1 MRTERRLCLPRRGQ
15 RGAVLLIALIVL
27 VAMSLAGVALVRGV
41 DMANLI
47 AGNLAFKQGATLGGD
62 WGAEQART
70 WLNAQPA
77 TALQNDV
84 AGRYSA
90 SMQTGIDFTASDP
103 LQPDFDWNANSF
115 DAGTDPAGNQVRY
128 VVHRMCDAAGAPASV
143 NCVRTSTG
151 GTGTSTKAGATYGS
165 FALPTTSQI
174 YYRITARSTGPR
186 NTVSYVQLM
195 VN

>member
-1 MRTERRLCLPRRGQ
+1 MRTERRLHRQRRQ

-41 DMANLI
+41 DMTNLI

-62 WGAEQART
+62 WGAEQARA

-77 TALQNDV
+77 TSLQDDIP
-84 AGRYSA
+84 ARYFA
-90 SMQTGIDFTASDP
+90 SMQSGVDFTATDP
-103 LQPDFDWNANSF
+103 LQPDFNWAANSF
-115 DAGTDPAGNQVRY
+115 NLGPDPAGNPEVRY
-128 VVHRMCDAAGAPASV
+128 IVHRMCDVAGPSGSA

-151 GTGTSTKAGATYGS
+151 GTGQGTKGGATYGS
-165 FALPTTSQI
+165 FALPSTSQI
-174 YYRITARSTGPR
+174 YYRITVRSIGPR
-186 NTVSYVQLM
+186 NTVSYVQVM

>member
-1 MRTERRLCLPRRGQ
+1 MRTERRFCHRRVQ

-41 DMANLI
+41 DMTNLI

-70 WLNAQPA
+70 WLAAQPA
-77 TALQNDV
+77 TSLQDDIP
-84 AGRYSA
+84 GRYFA
-90 SMQTGIDFTASDP
+90 SMQSGVDFTASDP
-103 LQPDFDWNANSF
+103 LQPDFNWSANSF
-115 DAGTDPAGNQVRY
+115 NLGADPAGNPEVRY
-128 VVHRMCDAAGAPASV
+128 IVHRMCDVAGPAASV

-151 GTGTSTKAGATYGS
+151 GTGQGTKGGATYSS
-165 FALPTTSQI
+165 FALPSTSQI
-174 YYRITARSTGPR
+174 YYRITVRSIGPR
-186 NTVSYVQLM
+186 NTVSYVQVM